1 MSELVQILEKTVSG
15 VPTDQTAALE
25 FLKQAATNNFP
36 EFLKQLSVV
45 LASTETVHYVRQA
58 AGLQLKNVLV
68 AKEEETKSIFK
79 ERWIALPADVRQV
92 VKENVIRALGTE
104 TTRPSIAAQC
114 INAIA
119 GIEFVYEQ
127 WLNSIDI
134 LMSNVTNP
142 SSTEKLKE
150 SSLEALGYMCQDIIS
165 PAIEAKANPILTAI
179 VHGMRKEEP
188 SDHVRLAATNAMLN
202 ALELTK
208 QNFENPDER
217 NIIMQVICEATQ
229 APHSQIRVTALQC
242 LVKIM
247 SLYYNF
253 MEQYMLRALFPIT
266 VEAMKNETDEIALQG
281 IEFWS
286 NVCEEELNLAAE
298 AEEAQEQG
306 IAPQHVSRH
315 YAKGALPHILPIL
328 TQTLTKQDED
338 DEDEWIPAKA
348 AAVCITLLAQ
358 CTQDA
363 IVEQILPFITQHFGN
378 DNWHYREAA
387 IMAFGSILEGPS
399 ALILHKLVEQAIM
412 PLIGTLNDAHAAV
425 RDTAVWAIGRI
436 CDTCADLVTRP
447 ETLQSLIPALFTALH
462 QEPRVAF
469 NVCWAISSL
478 AKAAYQVA
486 AEQGTDENGEPAT
499 YILSS
504 VFQQMVDELIKT
516 TDRTDANTA
525 NLRIAGYEAL
535 MELIK
540 NSPQDCYAVVQ
551 QTTLIVLKKLEQL
564 LNIEHSLVSASD
576 KAQLRDLQS
585 LLCATLQSVLRKMHR
600 EDVPAISDPI
610 MAGLL
615 QIMQRCVGKE
625 SGGVMEDA
633 LVAVTELITV
643 MGVQFGKYMDQFKPF
658 LLAGLINYEDPQVCL
673 AAIGVLSD
681 LCRAFEG
688 QIFPLMD
695 EFMAHLLKILE
706 NTTVK
711 RTVKPHALGCFG
723 DIAIALGANFARYLN
738 TTMDWLVN
746 AASAAQISNPDD
758 IDQIEYVE
766 LLREHCIAGFTGIVN
781 ALRGQ
786 NELAL
791 LLPHVQNM
799 VQLIDM
805 VARSGS
811 LSSESLQASACGLIG
826 DLVTSVGQPIL
837 PIVETEPIL
846 QMLQKCRR
854 SKHNKAKTLAQWTT
868 REISRVK
875 KQV

>member
-1 MSELVQILEKTVSG
+1 
-15 VPTDQTAALE
+15 
-25 FLKQAATNNFP
+25 
-36 EFLKQLSVV
+36 
-45 LASTETVHYVRQA
+45 
-58 AGLQLKNVLV
+58 
-68 AKEEETKSIFK
+68 
-79 ERWIALPADVRQV
+79 
-92 VKENVIRALGTE
+92 
-104 TTRPSIAAQC
+104 
-114 INAIA
+114 
-119 GIEFVYEQ
+119 
-127 WLNSIDI
+127 
-134 LMSNVTNP
+134 
-142 SSTEKLKE
+142 
-150 SSLEALGYMCQDIIS
+150 MCQGIKAKDIDRNCS
-165 PAIEAKANPILTAI
+165 RDAILTAI
-179 VHGMRKEEP
+179 VYGMQEGP
-188 SDHVRLAATNAMLN
+188 SDHVRLVLTNAMLN
-202 ALELTK
+202 VLELTK

-217 NIIMQVICEATQ
+217 NIIMLVICEATQ
-229 APHSQIRVTALQC
+229 ATNPQIQVTALQC

-253 MEQYMLRALFPIT
+253 MEQYLETLLPIT
-266 VEAMKNETDEIALQG
+266 VGAMKNQTDEIALQG
-281 IEFWS
+281 IKFWS
-286 NVCEEELNLAAE
+286 NVCEEELNLAAK

-306 IAPQHVSRH
+306 TAPQYVSRH
-315 YAKGALPHILPIL
+315 YSQGALPHLLPIL
-328 TQTLTKQDED
+328 TQTLIKQDED
-338 DEDEWIPAKA
+338 NEDEPAKA

-363 IVEQILPFITQHFGN
+363 IVEQIWPFIAQHFGN
-378 DNWHYREAA
+378 DNWHYKEAA
-387 IMAFGSILEGPS
+387 IMAFGSIVEGPS
-399 ALILHKLVEQAIM
+399 AQSLHNLVEQAIM

-425 RDTAVWAIGRI
+425 RETAVWAIGRI
-436 CDTCADLVTRP
+436 CDTYADLVTRP

-478 AKAAYQVA
+478 VKAAYQVA
-486 AEQGTDENGEPAT
+486 AEQGTDENDEPAT

-504 VFQQMVDELIKT
+504 VFQQMVDKLIKT
-516 TDRTDANTA
+516 TDRIDANTA
-525 NLRIAGYEAL
+525 NLRIASYEAL

-551 QTTLIVLKKLEQL
+551 QTTFIVLKKLEQL
-564 LNIEHSLVSASD
+564 LNIEHSLVSNSD
-576 KAQLRDLQS
+576 KAQLRNLQS

-615 QIMQRCVGKE
+615 QIMQRCVDKE

-633 LVAVTELITV
+633 LVAVTELITI

-695 EFMAHLLKILE
+695 EFMTHLLQILE

-711 RTVKPHALGCFG
+711 RTVKSHALGCFG

-746 AASAAQISNPDD
+746 AASAAQISNLDD

-766 LLREHCIAGFTGIVN
+766 LLLEHCIASFTGIVN

-799 VQLIDM
+799 VQPIDM
-805 VARSGS
+805 VARSVY
-811 LSSESLQASACGLIG
+811 LSSESLQASLKLNKSYKCFRNAGVASITKRRRLLNGL
-826 DLVTSVGQPIL
+826 SVKSA
-837 PIVETEPIL
+837 VSDV
-846 QMLQKCRR
+846 
-854 SKHNKAKTLAQWTT
+854 SK
-868 REISRVK
+868 SK
-875 KQV
+875 KSKIIQ